1 MDPNDPRIL
10 NDPGCSE
17 EPEMKKQ
24 QTCEEETE
32 PCTEIFTDSAAVVAL
47 TTPEVKTC
55 GTCHKSTTDW
65 TPNNSSGVRCKLC
78 NAFKSRMQRVF
89 HKNEDARSSWN
100 ELSQSARDEWL
111 KAAEQH
117 MGVKDLSKAL
127 QVHMDKSKL
136 TTNEVK
142 QGMEKVYCDSPDLA
156 KRYKVKEDQLLS
168 KHTHQKCIIP

>member
-1 MDPNDPRIL
+1 MNPNDL
-10 NDPGCSE
+10 EFLQDPGCSE

-24 QTCEEETE
+24 KTCEEGTE
-32 PCTEIFTDSAAVVAL
+32 PRTEIFTDSTAAVAL
-47 TTPEVKTC
+47 RTPEVRTC
-55 GTCHKSTTDW
+55 GTCQKSTTDW

-127 QVHMDKSKL
+127 MLHGKIQIDY
-136 TTNEVK
+136 
-142 QGMEKVYCDSPDLA
+142 Q
-156 KRYKVKEDQLLS
+156 
-168 KHTHQKCIIP
+168 